1 MVNTSRAGLIAPG
14 ALEAALRAGRP
25 GMAAVDVFEDEPVL
39 VGVDGSEGGR
49 RALDRAAAE
58 AASLRV
64 PLTVCFVVTPPAVDV
79 PARSPESARL
89 YGTEVLARTT
99 EWMAERW
106 PAVRVRTVLAE
117 GHPSTKLLGSV
128 PDYLAAHA
136 GCPVLVVPTEDGDPD
151 GPVLVGV
158 DGSDANRPAVD
169 FAFAAAERHGRG
181 VAALSAVDERRAVP
195 SAGFGALAEVE
206 HVVDLVLEAVRPWA
220 EKCPAVPLEHRI
232 VDGPPGREL
241 TDASRAASLTVV
253 GSRGHD
259 GLTRLLLGSVSRQVV
274 HHAQSPIAVVRR

>member
-1 MVNTSRAGLIAPG
+1 M
-14 ALEAALRAGRP
+14 
-25 GMAAVDVFEDEPVL
+25 FEDEPVL

-117 GHPSTKLLGSV
+117 GHPSTKLLGLAARHRLVVVGARGNSGLAGLLLGSV

>member
-1 MVNTSRAGLIAPG
+1 
-14 ALEAALRAGRP
+14 
-25 GMAAVDVFEDEPVL
+25 
-39 VGVDGSEGGR
+39 
-49 RALDRAAAE
+49 
-58 AASLRV
+58 
-64 PLTVCFVVTPPAVDV
+64 
-79 PARSPESARL
+79 
-89 YGTEVLARTT
+89 VLARTT

-117 GHPSTKLLGSV
+117 GHPSTKLLGLAARHRLVVVGARGNSGLAGLLLGSV

-220 EKCPAVPLEHRI
+220 EKYPAVPLEHRI

>member
-1 MVNTSRAGLIAPG
+1 
-14 ALEAALRAGRP
+14 
-25 GMAAVDVFEDEPVL
+25 VFEDEPVL

-117 GHPSTKLLGSV
+117 GHPSTRLLGLAARHRLVVVGARGNSGLAGLLLGSV